1 MSASSGASGLI
12 RESRRGNREALGKL
26 LDLYASCLRAT
37 ASQQLRGPVQT
48 RVSASDLVQETCLA
62 ASRHFDQFQGATE
75 QEFSSWLQTILK
87 NKTMGALR
95 THGLAEK
102 RAVAA
107 EQPLNYGDSTLLGD
121 ALAADQSTASG
132 RLMRAEEVLVLARA
146 LEALLP
152 DQREAVRLHY
162 LHGWTVTQLSAH
174 FGRSTTATAGLLKRG
189 LYALRAKMREE
200 RHAEAGE

>member
-1 MSASSGASGLI
+1 MSLSSGASGLI
-12 RESRRGNREALGKL
+12 RESRQGNREALGKL
-26 LDLYASCLRAT
+26 LDLYASCLHAT
-37 ASQQLRGPVQT
+37 AAQQLRGPLQT

-62 ASRHFDQFQGATE
+62 ASSHFNQFQGATE
-75 QEFSSWLQTILK
+75 QEFSSWLQTILR

-95 THGLAEK
+95 AHAGAEK

-107 EQPLNYGDSTLLGD
+107 EQPLNYGDSSLLSE

-132 RLMRAEEVLVLARA
+132 RLMRAEEVLLLARA
-146 LEALLP
+146 LEGLLP

-162 LHGWTVTQLSAH
+162 LHGWPVSRLATH

-189 LYALRAKMREE
+189 LYAMRAKMREE
-200 RHAEAGE
+200 RHANP